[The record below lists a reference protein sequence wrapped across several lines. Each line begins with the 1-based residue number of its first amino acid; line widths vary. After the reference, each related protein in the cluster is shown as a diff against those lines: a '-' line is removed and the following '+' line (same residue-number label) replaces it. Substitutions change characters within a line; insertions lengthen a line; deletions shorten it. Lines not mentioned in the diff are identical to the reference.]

1 MLNYLVFIAAALIG
15 FLLRQLE
22 IPIPYM
28 LGGILAA
35 FCCKT
40 FYRPT
45 FSGSLSLRNA
55 MLGIAGYGIGAH
67 CTSGTIMRMG
77 AELPGVLGA
86 SLSTLFVSV
95 CVAIYM
101 ARHTFANLLS
111 SVIGCLPGGLTQ
123 MTLLMEEYHDADEN
137 VVVVSQ
143 CLRLFVVEVSVPFL
157 AINLFGGIL
166 TKTAAPNLLAGLV
179 TDGMKLFHPGWLIVF
194 PLAVMGQLFARKV
207 HLPTGNLLG
216 PILFTAFYAT
226 LWGPIPS
233 VPPAVMAFAQ
243 MSIGIYIGTMLDRD
257 KLLRTKR
264 LVPNVLV
271 GSLLMVGTSAVVA
284 VIIGKAYGYSP
295 IGAFLAVAP
304 GGIAEMCLAGMEM
317 SQDVAMILTY
327 QLIRVLMLNF
337 AVPFAI
343 KRFFPKESL

>member
-95 CVAIYM
+95 C
-101 ARHTFANLLS
+101 ANLLS
-111 SVIGCLPGGLTQ
+111 SVMGCLPGGLTQ

-166 TKTAAPNLLAGLV
+166 TKTAAPDLLAGLV

-207 HLPTGNLLG
+207 QLPTGNLLG

-304 GGIAEMCLAGMEM
+304 G
-317 SQDVAMILTY
+317 
-327 QLIRVLMLNF
+327 VLMLNF

>member
-1 MLNYLVFIAAALIG
+1 MLTFLVFIAAALIG
-15 FLLRQLE
+15 LLLRQLE

-40 FYRPT
+40 FYEAR

-67 CTSGTIMRMG
+67 CTSDTIIRMG

-111 SVIGCLPGGLTQ
+111 SVMGCLPGGLTQ

-157 AINLFGGIL
+157 AINLFGGVPDQNRRTGPFDKPCHRRDEAL
-166 TKTAAPNLLAGLV
+166 SPGLAHRLSPCRDGAAFCPQGPSAHGQPS
-179 TDGMKLFHPGWLIVF
+179 GAHPLYRF
-194 PLAVMGQLFARKV
+194 LC
-207 HLPTGNLLG
+207 HTLG
-216 PILFTAFYAT
+216 PDSFCSARRHGFC
-226 LWGPIPS
+226 
-233 VPPAVMAFAQ
+233 
-243 MSIGIYIGTMLDRD
+243 
-257 KLLRTKR
+257 
-264 LVPNVLV
+264 PNEHRHLYWNHA
-271 GSLLMVGTSAVVA
+271 GSG
-284 VIIGKAYGYSP
+284 
-295 IGAFLAVAP
+295 
-304 GGIAEMCLAGMEM
+304 
-317 SQDVAMILTY
+317 
-327 QLIRVLMLNF
+327 
-337 AVPFAI
+337 
-343 KRFFPKESL
+343 

>member
-1 MLNYLVFIAAALIG
+1 
-15 FLLRQLE
+15 
-22 IPIPYM
+22 
-28 LGGILAA
+28 
-35 FCCKT
+35 
-40 FYRPT
+40 
-45 FSGSLSLRNA
+45 

-77 AELPGVLGA
+77 LELPGVLGA
-86 SLSTLFVSV
+86 SLSTLFVSI

-111 SVIGCLPGGLTQ
+111 SVMGCLPGGLTQ

-166 TKTAAPNLLAGLV
+166 TKTVAPDLLTGLV

-243 MSIGIYIGTMLDRD
+243 MSIGIYIGTMLDQD

-271 GSLLMVGTSAVVA
+271 GSLLMVGTSAAVA

-317 SQDVAMILTY
+317 GQDVAMILTY